1 MGARFHN
8 NVRQIRQLTDG
19 MVQYSVPRALLLES
33 ALLEPTCFS
42 NHVKV
47 SEWRN
52 AMQVE
57 FNPLL
62 KNHTWSFV
70 TSMAVKNVVGCKW
83 VFKQRER
90 LMDLSNVTRQGWL
103 LRDFTN
109 MRV

>member
-1 MGARFHN
+1 MRTRSQN
-8 NVRQIRQLTDG
+8 NVRQIRQLIDG
-19 MVQYSVPRALLLES
+19 IVRYPLPRVLLLES
-33 ALLEPTCFS
+33 ALLEPICFS
-42 NHVKV
+42 TAIKV